1 MIEVNVTGLVF
12 VCSGFIFFMLLSAFL
27 WAGGL
32 SFFKK
37 GCKSRVVEVIID
49 DQSFGRAEKID
60 VYLRFLPPRMVKEVF
75 PAGCYLKLE
84 TIFRALYPNFVI
96 SIVSDQR
103 DKHRRVFMLR
113 EKT

>member
-1 MIEVNVTGLVF
+1 MIEVNVVGLLILIGLVF
-12 VCSGFIFFMLLSAFL
+12 FFMLVSGFL

-32 SFFKK
+32 PALKNR
-37 GCKSRVVEVIID
+37 CKSRVVEVIID

-60 VYLRFLPPRMVKEVF
+60 VYLRFSPPRMVKEAF
-75 PAGCYLKLE
+75 PAGSYLRLE
-84 TIFRALYPNFVI
+84 TIFRALYPDFVI